1 MVHQIRRHPLG
12 VYRGLAFGLELHP
25 HTAPDAFLEG
35 AATRHAPLARDA
47 GPRAVLNA
55 LDRLAGGYEAQL
67 ATARK
72 DLGIAQGQL
81 RDYQARL
88 GQPFAH
94 DAYLAELTHLRDE
107 LKAVLSGLVPEPE
120 HPPAGEIAERIRTLK
135 ASHTVEATPVRESKR
150 STQAAEE
157 PVTTRIRKHAGV
169 PPSEPMTE
177 PPPTRPAFAVPT
189 EDGDFALL
197 EISLPSRDRG

>member
-1 MVHQIRRHPLG
+1 LT
-12 VYRGLAFGLELHP
+12 FGLELHP

-35 AATRHAPLARDA
+35 ATTRHAALARDA

-72 DLGIAQGQL
+72 DLGIAEGQL

-88 GQPFAH
+88 GKPFAH
-94 DAYLAELTHLRDE
+94 DAYLAELAYLRDE
-107 LKAVLSGLVPEPE
+107 LKAVLSGPAPEPE
-120 HPPAGEIAERIRTLK
+120 HPPAGEIAARILALK
-135 ASHTVEATPVRESKR
+135 ASHSVEAPAVRPGKR

-157 PVTTRIRKHAGV
+157 PVTTRIRKHIGV
-169 PPSEPMTE
+169 PAFEPMTE
-177 PPPTRPAFAVPT
+177 LPPLPAFPLLAADTATETPEPT
-189 EDGDFALL
+189 LAD
-197 EISLPSRDRG
+197 ISLPCLDAALGPVSP